1 MSLQEYDDALSAG
14 YEFLNNHNQL
24 LHSLKLSRIHA
35 DNHSYTEKTQGIGN
49 ESVQPSEGVGE
60 PSDGSVA

>member
-1 MSLQEYDDALSAG
+1 MALQEYEDALAAG
-14 YEFLNNHNQL
+14 YDFLENHNQL

-49 ESVQPSEGVGE
+49 EPLQPSEGVSE